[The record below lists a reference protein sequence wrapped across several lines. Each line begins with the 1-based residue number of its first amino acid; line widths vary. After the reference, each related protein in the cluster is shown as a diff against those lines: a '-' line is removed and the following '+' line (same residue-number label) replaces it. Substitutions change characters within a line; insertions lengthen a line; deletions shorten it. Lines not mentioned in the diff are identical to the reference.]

1 MYSPHWTLIREEID
15 VVDLGEWDARRLVP
29 HSEEDQEAVFRGFR
43 ERLEG
48 LTKEDWEYILES
60 SDRQGATR

>member
-1 MYSPHWTLIREEID
+1 MI
-15 VVDLGEWDARRLVP
+15 DLGEFDARRAVP
-29 HSEEDQEAVFRGFR
+29 QSEEDREAVFRRFR

-60 SDRQGATR
+60 SDRQGANHVVCIR

>member
-1 MYSPHWTLIREEID
+1 ME
-15 VVDLGEWDARRLVP
+15 EWDARRLVP
-29 HSEEDQEAVFRGFR
+29 QSEDEEEGVFRRFR

-60 SDRQGATR
+60 SDRQGATQ

>member
-1 MYSPHWTLIREEID
+1 M
-15 VVDLGEWDARRLVP
+15 VDLGEFDARRAVP
-29 HSEEDQEAVFRGFR
+29 HSEEDQEGVFRGFR

-60 SDRQGATR
+60 SDRQGAAQ

>member
-1 MYSPHWTLIREEID
+1 M
-15 VVDLGEWDARRLVP
+15 VDLGEFDARRAVP
-29 HSEEDQEAVFRGFR
+29 HSEEDQEGVFRGFR

-60 SDRQGATR
+60 SDRQGAAR

>member
-1 MYSPHWTLIREEID
+1 M
-15 VVDLGEWDARRLVP
+15 VDLGESDARRAVP
-29 HSEEDQEAVFRGFR
+29 QSEADQEAVFRGFR

-60 SDRQGATR
+60 

>member
-1 MYSPHWTLIREEID
+1 M
-15 VVDLGEWDARRLVP
+15 VDLGEFDARRAVP
-29 HSEEDQEAVFRGFR
+29 QSADDQEGVFARFR

>member
-1 MYSPHWTLIREEID
+1 M
-15 VVDLGEWDARRLVP
+15 VDLGEIDARRAVP
-29 HSEEDQEAVFRGFR
+29 QSEDDQEGVFARFR

>member
-1 MYSPHWTLIREEID
+1 M
-15 VVDLGEWDARRLVP
+15 VDMGEWDARRAVP
-29 HSEEDQEAVFRGFR
+29 QGEEDQEAVFRRFR

-48 LTKEDWEYILES
+48 LTKEDWDSILES

>member
-1 MYSPHWTLIREEID
+1 M
-15 VVDLGEWDARRLVP
+15 VDMGEWDARRAVP
-29 HSEEDQEAVFRGFR
+29 QSEDDQEAVFRGFR

-60 SDRQGATR
+60 SDRQGAAQ

>member
-1 MYSPHWTLIREEID
+1 M
-15 VVDLGEWDARRLVP
+15 VDLGEIDARRAVP
-29 HSEEDQEAVFRGFR
+29 QSAEEDEGVFRRFR

-60 SDRQGATR
+60 SDRQGVTR

>member
-1 MYSPHWTLIREEID
+1 M
-15 VVDLGEWDARRLVP
+15 VDMGEWDARRAVP
-29 HSEEDQEAVFRGFR
+29 QSAEEDQEAVFRRFR

>member
-1 MYSPHWTLIREEID
+1 MI
-15 VVDLGEWDARRLVP
+15 DLGEFDARRAVP
-29 HSEEDQEAVFRGFR
+29 QSEEDREAVFRRFR